1 MTAPNRISIVVVA
14 ALLLSA
20 CGGGDTS
27 DLRAYVEKVK
37 RRPPKALDP
46 LPELP
51 QVDTFV
57 YEAGARRDPFAM
69 DEQSA
74 QAMIARVDTGIAP
87 DPHRRKEELEQ
98 FALDSIRMVGTLEQE
113 DERWGLVLAPG
124 GILHRV
130 RVGNYLGT
138 NNGQITRIGPDE
150 IELTE
155 IVGDGAG
162 NWREREAAIAL
173 TQ

>member
-1 MTAPNRISIVVVA
+1 MTRARRAWLTAIVLV
-14 ALLLSA
+14 LTG
-20 CGGGDTS
+20 CGGADMGE
-27 DLRAYVEKVK
+27 LEGYVKKVK
-37 RRPPKALDP
+37 SRPPKALEP
-46 LPELP
+46 LPDIP
-51 QVDTFV
+51 QVDPFV
-57 YEAGARRDPFAM
+57 YNPGTRRDPFAM

-74 QAMIARVDTGIAP
+74 QAMITRVDTGLAP

-98 FALDSIRMVGTLEQE
+98 FSLDSIRMVGTLEREE
-113 DERWGLVLAPG
+113 DLWALVTTPG

-138 NNGQITRIGPDE
+138 NNGQIIRIGPDE

-155 IVGDGAG
+155 IVNDGAG
-162 NWREREAAIAL
+162 NWREREASIAL